1 MKAQRTRRLLA
12 LLTACVML
20 LSAGPY
26 RAEAVTQEEIEE
38 LRDQRDELTAEREA
52 QQAAIDALTEQ
63 QADVLETKSA
73 MDERN
78 TYTLEQMRLNGE
90 EIALYDDMIAEKAK
104 VLIVHVPT
112 NE

>member
-1 MKAQRTRRLLA
+1 
-12 LLTACVML
+12 ML

-52 QQAAIDALTEQ
+52 QQAVIDALTEQ

-78 TYTLEQMRLNGE
+78 SYTLEQMRLNGE

-104 VLIVHVPT
+104 EVASALQL
-112 NE
+112 EEE